1 MLSWPP
7 FLAPMYNP
15 AMKNAR
21 LFTSLGSL
29 VLFGSALFHASGYI
43 PLVRRIQSSAMQ
55 PPMDGIL
62 KASWLTFS
70 VQFLALAV
78 IAFLARDAERGGR
91 MILLCAA
98 FIALDAIILLYFL
111 GPFIG
116 LYLLSIVTVLFLI
129 GGWLQTKQPA

>member
-1 MLSWPP
+1 
-7 FLAPMYNP
+7 MYNP
-15 AMKNAR
+15 AMKSAR
-21 LFTSLGSL
+21 LFTTLGSI

-43 PLVRRIQSSAMQ
+43 RISQGIHSAGIQ
-55 PPMDGIL
+55 PPMDAIL

-91 MILLCAA
+91 VVLLCAA
-98 FIALDAIILLYFL
+98 FIALDDLICLYFL

-116 LYLLSIVTVLFLI
+116 VYLLSTVTVLFLI
-129 GGWLQTKQPA
+129 GGWLQAKQPA

>member
-1 MLSWPP
+1 V
-7 FLAPMYNP
+7 YNP

-21 LFTSLGSL
+21 LFTTLGSI

-43 PLVRRIQSSAMQ
+43 MISRGIQAAGIH

-78 IAFLARDAERGGR
+78 IAFLARDFARGGR
-91 MILLCAA
+91 IILLCAA
-98 FIALDAIILLYFL
+98 FIALDDIICLYFL
-111 GPFIG
+111 GRFIG
-116 LYLLSIVTVLFLI
+116 VYLLSIVTVLFVI
-129 GGWLQTKQPA
+129 GGWLQSKQTA